1 MTATFQSQLS
11 FDVRLL
17 SATTESDRAGP
28 DPERDSLRD
37 TSRVRA
43 FFVHPAWARRG
54 IVSRKCPESVQKVS
68 RKCLS
73 PDCPFLDLLALA
85 VKHGSKLATFDQ
97 RIDPAQLTGGA
108 AALHLIAT

>member
-54 IVSRKCPESVQKVS
+54 IVSRKC
-68 RKCLS
+68 LS